1 VNVQNLNNNLVMLRF
16 QSVSIKS
23 IMYFFQV
30 QNNAYTLTYYNLNST
45 SLNPIFVALV
55 MAALIDL
62 KIRGSSLQR

>member
-1 VNVQNLNNNLVMLRF
+1 MNVQNLNNNLVMLRF